1 MPRYD
6 YSKIG
11 LSKKDGITIFNGNGI
26 GNFTDDVKEGLANEG
41 YFTKL
46 TRALAGHEKETDVE
60 KKAIVQETYEMLAN
74 GKLRTGKKS
83 GQTPEQKA
91 EAVKQA
97 SILAIRKAVEHG
109 TKAEKA
115 LAESIIAKM

>member
-11 LSKKDGITIFNGNGI
+11 LTKINGITLFNEKGI
-26 GNFTDDVKEGLANEG
+26 DLFTVEVQIGLANDG
-41 YFTKL
+41 FFTKM
-46 TRALAGHEKETDVE
+46 TRYLAGHEKETDDE
-60 KKAIVQETYEMLAN
+60 KKRLLQEVYDVLAS

-97 SILAIRKAVEHG
+97 SILAIRKAVENG